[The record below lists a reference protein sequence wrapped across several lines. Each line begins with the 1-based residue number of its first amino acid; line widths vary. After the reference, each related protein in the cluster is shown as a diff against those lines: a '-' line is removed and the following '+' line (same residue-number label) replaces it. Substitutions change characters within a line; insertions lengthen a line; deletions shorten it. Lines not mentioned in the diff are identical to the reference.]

1 MTNKYYYASRIILLG
16 IFSLYLNFSF
26 AQVCEPRSLDS
37 IGNPGIYA
45 YETLT
50 EADGIRN
57 GPEYSGA
64 TIYYPT
70 DAEPPFAGMAIVPG
84 FVSPES
90 SIQNWGPFLASHGIV
105 TITIGTNSLFDFPAD
120 RAEALLDALV
130 TIEEENSRADSPL
143 FERIDVNSFG
153 VAGWSMGGGGAQ
165 LAAAADPTIKA
176 CMAFCPWLDGSTT
189 PDDLD
194 HAVPLLIFSG
204 EADPTAAP
212 ADHADV
218 HYDYTPETTSKML
231 FEIEGADHS
240 VANDPIGGEEYVG
253 KIAVSWLQYFLLGDS
268 CYCPL
273 VLDTPP
279 TASKYLLNVDCPEI
293 NTVSI
298 DDLAAADDMYQL
310 YPNPCF
316 DSVNLQVDEFV
327 FGTNYQIFSMAGSQ
341 LINGEV
347 LNYSTHITIH
357 DLAPG
362 VYVFSLNT
370 EKGSKLSKFIV
381 Q

>member
-1 MTNKYYYASRIILLG
+1 MIIKYLYTSRIILFG
-16 IFSLYLNFSF
+16 ILSLSLNFSF
-26 AQVCEPRSLDS
+26 AQICERLSLDS
-37 IGNPGIYA
+37 INNPGIYA

-57 GPEYSGA
+57 GPGYNGA
-64 TIYYPT
+64 TIYYPI

-84 FVSPES
+84 YVSPES

-105 TITIGTNSLFDFPAD
+105 TITIGTNSFFDFPAD

-130 TIEEENSRADSPL
+130 TLEDENTRADSPL
-143 FERIDVNSFG
+143 FGNIDTNRFS

-176 CMAFCPWLDGSTT
+176 CMAFCPWLDGSITS
-189 PDDLD
+189 DDLD

-204 EADPTAAP
+204 EADPTAPP

-218 HYDYTPETTSKML
+218 HYDYTPETTNKML
-231 FEIEGADHS
+231 FEIEGANHS
-240 VANDPIGGEEYVG
+240 VANDPIGGEDYVG
-253 KIAVSWLQYFLLGDS
+253 KIAISWLQYFLLGDS

-273 VLDTPP
+273 LLDTPP

-298 DDLAAADDMYQL
+298 DVLAKADDSYEL
-310 YPNPCF
+310 YPNPCNG
-316 DSVNLQVDEFV
+316 SVNLQIDELAA
-327 FGTNYQIFSMAGSQ
+327 GTNYQIFSMAGSQ
-341 LINGEV
+341 LLNGEV
-347 LNYSTHITIH
+347 LNYSTHIAIH

-362 VYVFSLNT
+362 VYIFNLNT
-370 EKGSKLSKFIV
+370 EKGSKQSKFIV